1 MPELTLIVKWPD
13 EEVQNIYSPS
23 TIIKKYFKVGEKLS
37 VLKFLEKSTKAF
49 NHASKRVEEKHGFNC
64 AASLASIH
72 AIQQKAG
79 ELKDIGSDVEIIN
92 FC

>member
-1 MPELTLIVKWPD
+1 MPELTLIVKW
-13 EEVQNIYSPS
+13 QNIYSPS

-49 NHASKRVEEKHGFNC
+49 NHANKRVEEKHGFNC